1 MVTFGINHESS
12 PLFAPTNRIETMTIG
27 VAANGQNAGAAVRAA
42 VLGAELLGRGA
53 IGGFAV
59 FAILDEHG
67 RVRHRVT
74 QRGGIEAVNLPESW
88 LTAQYAAA
96 ISSGPDRP
104 EPLEQFLPG
113 LDNIG
118 LVTGHRLPNTPGVN
132 DIPLNQAVLARLAT
146 GEMPQEAV
154 KAVLCEFPEADA
166 GIIAMNASGQ
176 IGLGNSAR
184 VMRRSDCGRAERTS
198 EGSGVALLHNS
209 IFSQGS
215 LAERLISLAWSC
227 LTGEATN
234 TRMLFLRDT
243 VPVHRSTNDR
253 VHVRGDG
260 TIAAVES
267 ANLRLQSANR
277 WTTAIYL
284 GSEVWQEGQLIGHAI
299 TELFTETSP
308 GWLCKQPSSP
318 PLPIVMEVFRDASR
332 ADQLPQSKEI
342 EGRSD

>member
-1 MVTFGINHESS
+1 M
-12 PLFAPTNRIETMTIG
+12 MTIG

-74 QRGGIEAVNLPESW
+74 QRGGIEALNLSETW
-88 LTAQYAAA
+88 LKTQHAAA

-132 DIPLNQAVLARLAT
+132 EIPLNQAVLARLAA
-146 GEMPQEAV
+146 GERPQEAV
-154 KAVLCEFPEADA
+154 AAVLRSAPEADA
-166 GIIAMNASGQ
+166 GIIAINAAGE
-176 IGLGNSAR
+176 IGIGNSAR
-184 VMRRSDCGRAERTS
+184 VLRRPDCGRAERTS
-198 EGSGVALLHNS
+198 DGSSVALLHNS
-209 IFSQGS
+209 IFSQGP
-215 LAERLISLAWSC
+215 LGERLIDLAWSC
-227 LTGEATN
+227 LTGELTD
-234 TRMLFLRDT
+234 TRLLYLRDP
-243 VPVHRSTNDR
+243 VPAHVSSVDR
-253 VHVRGDG
+253 VHVTGDG
-260 TIAAVES
+260 TITAVES

-277 WTTAIYL
+277 RTTAIYL
-284 GSEVWQEGQLIGHAI
+284 GSEIWQSGRLVGHAI

-308 GWLCKQPSSP
+308 GWLCKQAGSP
-318 PLPIVMEVFRDASR
+318 PFPIVMQAFREPGVA
-332 ADQLPQSKEI
+332 AQTL
-342 EGRSD
+342 RSQAIKGGSH